1 MAKRYYW
8 LKLKEDFF
16 EQKIIKKLRR
26 IAGGDTYTIIYL
38 KLQLLAMKNDGK
50 LFFEYVEKD
59 FANEL
64 ALELDEDVENV
75 EGTLFFLEKNKL
87 LEVISQE
94 EYFLPEVL
102 KAVGSESA
110 STQRVREFRERE
122 KQKELLQCNANVIQG
137 NKMQQLCSVEKEI
150 EKDIYKDHDHD
161 NNILNNINIIKE
173 LFEKFGI
180 NFSDK
185 HREVVSELLKKNSLD
200 FLIKHFTQQYEIL
213 SKNPAVKNVPAV
225 FSKHLFAGTCEVKNS
240 EILEK
245 EKAIEEKKQNEIQEE
260 NQENDTLEIFNS
272 LPLDKQNEIEDI
284 LLKKSKNPNELIKI
298 KREMPFIYY
307 KMISKQIRKILES
320 EKLIL

>member
-122 KQKELLQCNANVIQG
+122 KQKELLQCNTNVIQG

-150 EKDIYKDHDHD
+150 EKEIEKDHD
-161 NNILNNINIIKE
+161 NNIINNINIIKE

-180 NFSDK
+180 NFSEK
-185 HREVVSELLKKNSLD
+185 HREVVNDLLKKNSLD

-245 EKAIEEKKQNEIQEE
+245 EKAIEEKKENEMTEE
-260 NQENDTLEIFNS
+260 KQENDTLEIFNS

>member
-75 EGTLFFLEKNKL
+75 DGTLFFLEKNKL
-87 LEVISQE
+87 LEVISQD

-102 KAVGSESA
+102 NVTGSESA
-110 STQRVREFRERE
+110 STQRVREFRARE
-122 KQKELLQCNANVIQG
+122 KEKKLLQCNADVIQG
-137 NKMQQLCSVEKEI
+137 NKTKQLCSVEKEI
-150 EKDIYKDHDHD
+150 EKDIDKNHDH
-161 NNILNNINIIKE
+161 NISSNINIIKE
-173 LFEKFGI
+173 LFEKFGV

-185 HREVVSELLKKNSLD
+185 HRDRVNELLKKNSIE
-200 FLIKHFTQQYEIL
+200 FLVKHFTRQYEIL
-213 SKNPAVKNVPAV
+213 SNNPAVKNIPALLTSHLLNGTCEVDFLEVSERERKIKETKKNEVDEDNQSNQTLEFFYSLPIEKQKEIEEKILKKARTPNDLLKFKREVPAV
-225 FSKHLFAGTCEVKNS
+225 FY
-240 EILEK
+240 
-245 EKAIEEKKQNEIQEE
+245 
-260 NQENDTLEIFNS
+260 
-272 LPLDKQNEIEDI
+272 
-284 LLKKSKNPNELIKI
+284 KI
-298 KREMPFIYY
+298 
-307 KMISKQIRKILES
+307 ISKEIRKILES

>member
-122 KQKELLQCNANVIQG
+122 KQKELLQCNTNVIQG
-137 NKMQQLCSVEKEI
+137 NKMQQLCSVEI
-150 EKDIYKDHDHD
+150 EKDIDKDHDND

-180 NFSDK
+180 NFSEK
-185 HREVVSELLKKNSLD
+185 HREVVNELLKKNSLD

-213 SKNPAVKNVPAV
+213 SNNPAVKNVPAV
-225 FSKHLFAGTCEVKNS
+225 FSKHLFSGTCEVKNS

-298 KREMPFIYY
+298 KRDMPFIYY

>member
-150 EKDIYKDHDHD
+150 EKDIDKDHDHD

>member
-50 LFFEYVEKD
+50 LFFEYVEDD
-59 FANEL
+59 FAKEL
-64 ALELDEDVENV
+64 ALELDENEINV
-75 EGTLFFLEKNKL
+75 SATLIFLEKNGLMELVSKD
-87 LEVISQE
+87 
-94 EYFLPEVL
+94 EYFFPEVL
-102 KAVGSESA
+102 EVTGSETA
-110 STQRVREFRERE
+110 STQRSRKSRALKKE
-122 KQKELLQCNANVIQG
+122 KELLQCNTVAAPS

-150 EKDIYKDHDHD
+150 EKDIDKDHD

-173 LFEKFGI
+173 LFEKFGV

-185 HREVVSELLKKNSLD
+185 HREVVNELLKKNSLD

-213 SKNPAVKNVPAV
+213 SNNPAVKNVPAV
-225 FSKHLFAGTCEVKNS
+225 FSKHLFSGTCEVKNS

-298 KREMPFIYY
+298 KRDMPFIYY

>member
-75 EGTLFFLEKNKL
+75 DGTLFFLEKNKL
-87 LEVISQE
+87 LEVISQD

-102 KAVGSESA
+102 NVTGSESA
-110 STQRVREFRERE
+110 STQRVREFRARE
-122 KQKELLQCNANVIQG
+122 KEKKLLQCNADVIQG
-137 NKMQQLCSVEKEI
+137 NKTKQLCSVEKEI
-150 EKDIYKDHDHD
+150 EKEIDHDH
-161 NNILNNINIIKE
+161 NISSNINIIKE
-173 LFEKFGI
+173 LFEKFGV

-185 HREVVSELLKKNSLD
+185 HRDRVNELLKKNSIE
-200 FLIKHFTQQYEIL
+200 FLVKHFTRQYEIL
-213 SKNPAVKNVPAV
+213 SNNPAVKNIPALLTSHLLNGTCEVDFLEVSERERKIKETKKNEVDEDNQSNQTLEIFYSLPIEKQKEIEEKILKKARTPNDLLKFKREVPAV
-225 FSKHLFAGTCEVKNS
+225 FY
-240 EILEK
+240 
-245 EKAIEEKKQNEIQEE
+245 
-260 NQENDTLEIFNS
+260 
-272 LPLDKQNEIEDI
+272 
-284 LLKKSKNPNELIKI
+284 KI
-298 KREMPFIYY
+298 
-307 KMISKQIRKILES
+307 ISKEIRKILEN